1 MWAACLYTSPLSI
14 FLSMCIHKG
23 QMLTGGV
30 FINHSP
36 FYLFSAAI
44 LPDWLV
50 TEGLRQPPSPP
61 TPTSNAGIIG
71 ISPAWLVLCWWI
83 QIQISKLGPL
93 HPFINSHLLPSFS
106 TPLFSIPQ
114 LPERKGKTSL
124 CSQLVQN
131 VPVLLRG
138 PGAGLGIT
146 WTSGLCPQRSRFRPA
161 LPASKDRSL
170 SSWGESVAQL
180 PPPHPAMGLCGLVAL
195 SWACAYSPAVDL
207 AQPLTSGLH
216 YYKVICTCH
225 TSLPLL

>member
-1 MWAACLYTSPLSI
+1 
-14 FLSMCIHKG
+14 
-23 QMLTGGV
+23 ML
-30 FINHSP
+30 
-36 FYLFSAAI
+36 
-44 LPDWLV
+44 
-50 TEGLRQPPSPP
+50 GL
-61 TPTSNAGIIG
+61 G
-71 ISPAWLVLCWWI
+71 ISPAWLVLCWRI
-83 QIQISKLGPL
+83 QIQTSKLRPL

-180 PPPHPAMGLCGLVAL
+180 PPPHPAMGLCGLVAVL
-195 SWACAYSPAVDL
+195 GMCLLPCCGYGPAFDFRPAL
-207 AQPLTSGLH
+207 LQRHLYLPHLTSPSIVSSRQAQGSPHLQ
-216 YYKVICTCH
+216 KPCH
-225 TSLPLL
+225 GILMDFCHSSEPAWRSERALVLQRAVG